1 MGLPAIANQT
11 FRLLVHQ
18 RLKMA
23 VQFWNEKYPGVDI
36 LLIEPELDDELMFG
50 TSIMDYSSR
59 LEVAAHGFESITAR
73 LSENYDEFK
82 QITERHGLEISA
94 TRLRKVIRTVK
105 EQEPTGRPAEPAD
118 RPLYFAES
126 SSISVSYFSAMI
138 GRLSLSV
145 GVSSPSS

>member
-36 LLIEPELDDELMFG
+36 LLIEPEMDDELMFG

-59 LEVAAHGFESITAR
+59 LAVAAHGFESVTAR
-73 LSENYDEFK
+73 LADNYDEFK

-105 EQEPTGRPAEPAD
+105 EQESSEASVWRRIFDQTTGSLLRQTGAD
-118 RPLYFAES
+118 RTT
-126 SSISVSYFSAMI
+126 
-138 GRLSLSV
+138 G
-145 GVSSPSS
+145 